1 MVPVRALIDAETIRS
16 RVQSLAG
23 TIAVECAPSPPVVV
37 GILNGAV
44 RFMMDL
50 LAAFPSPLAERIDY
64 DFLDAKSYRGTGST
78 GRVELSRDLVVPVTG
93 RPVLAVDGIVDTGQ
107 TVSQIVA
114 YLRDQ
119 GASSVRVCALL
130 DKPSHRQVE
139 VALDYVG
146 FEIDDAFVVG
156 YGMDCD
162 QQYRSLPYIGILSD

>member
-1 MVPVRALIDAETIRS
+1 
-16 RVQSLAG
+16 
-23 TIAVECAPSPPVVV
+23 
-37 GILNGAV
+37 
-44 RFMMDL
+44 MMDL